1 MSTKKLTKREQKA
14 LKSKI
19 KVPKPNQ
26 AKKVQIHWMPLLAIL
41 AITAIVFYPSLHN
54 EFVNWDD
61 DRNFYENILIT
72 SLNSENFWSNTS
84 QIFSTTVIGNYNP
97 LTIWTFLIEQKIF
110 GLDQPFYWHLDN
122 LILHMICIYF
132 VYRIS
137 LLMGLKWQGAAL
149 VSLLFAIHP
158 LRVES
163 VAWVTERKDVL
174 FASFYLAAIFLYLKN
189 KLIQAKPRYLIAII
203 ILFVLSLFS
212 KIQAV
217 ALPLSFICI
226 DYYFD
231 QEFGIKTIIS
241 KWYYF
246 MISILFGLMGIYFLS
261 DQGSLESNV
270 TYELWQRIFVG
281 SYSYM
286 IYLIKAVV
294 PFRMSPLY
302 PYPNTMPSYFY
313 PSILVFLL
321 GPFVLWKA
329 YKKEL
334 KAIVFGILFFTVNIV
349 FLLQILGAGQ
359 GFIADRFTY
368 IPYLGL
374 FFIFGYYLDRFLQ
387 KENNISFKKK
397 TQLFYSGIVCIGL
410 IYGFMSFQQCK
421 IWQNSGTLWTHVLKY
436 YSNIT
441 LPYGNRA
448 NYYRD
453 SGQLDKALADYNSCI
468 NLKPIE
474 AGPYNSRARLYFNT
488 KNNVDTL
495 QLALADYNKAIELK
509 DNDGEYYINRGA
521 VHARLNNPQAALQ
534 DINKGL
540 ELKPDH
546 VSGYINRFVLNSQLG
561 NLEEALRD
569 IQTHLKYVPYAA
581 DSWYESGRLKFMLGK
596 GNEAVPDYTR
606 AIELNPKKALFY
618 YERSKILFNLGRIQ
632 EAQKDFNMAKSMN
645 YPVDQNYAIKLF
657 DAQ

>member
-1 MSTKKLTKREQKA
+1 MYTKKLTKKELKA
-14 LKSKI
+14 LKNN
-19 KVPKPNQ
+19 PKKAVTSTQSSPSFPW
-26 AKKVQIHWMPLLAIL
+26 IPILAIL
-41 AITAIVFYPSLHN
+41 AITLIVFYPSLQN
-54 EFVNWDD
+54 DFVNWDD
-61 DRNFYENILIT
+61 DRNFYENDLIT
-72 SLNSENFWSNTS
+72 SLNAENFWTNTRN
-84 QIFSTTVIGNYNP
+84 IFTTTVIGNYNP
-97 LTIWTFLIEQKIF
+97 LTIWTFLIEQKLF

-122 LILHMICIYF
+122 LILHFICIFLTYK
-132 VYRIS
+132 IC
-137 LLMGLKWQGAAL
+137 LLMGLRWQGAAL

-174 FASFYLAAIFLYLKN
+174 FASFYLGAIYYYLKN
-189 KLIQAKPRYLIAII
+189 KLLESKTRYTIYIVAFFI
-203 ILFVLSLFS
+203 LSLFS

-231 QEFGIKTIIS
+231 SSVNLKTFIT

-246 MISILFGLMGIYFLS
+246 AISLVFGLLGILFLKG
-261 DQGSLESNV
+261 QGSLESNV
-270 TYELWQRIFVG
+270 TYEIWQRIFVG

-286 IYLIKAVV
+286 IYLVKAII
-294 PFRMSPLY
+294 PYRMSPLY
-302 PYPNTMPSYFY
+302 PYPNIMPAYYY
-313 PSILVFLL
+313 PSILIFFIA
-321 GPFVLWKA
+321 PFMLWKA

-334 KAIVFGILFFTVNIV
+334 KAVVFGVLFFSVNIV

-374 FFIFGYYLDRFLQ
+374 FFIGGYYLDMWLQ
-387 KENNISFKKK
+387 RETTMELKKK
-397 TQLFYSGIVCIGL
+397 TTLMYSSFAAVTL
-410 IYGFMSFQQCK
+410 VYGFLSFQQCK
-421 IWQNSGTLWTHVLKY
+421 IWENSGTLWTHVLKY
-436 YSNIT
+436 YQNIT

-453 SGQLDKALADYNSCI
+453 SGQLAKALSDYNSCI

-495 QLALADYNKAIELK
+495 RLALADYNKAIELTN
-509 DNDGEYYINRGA
+509 NDGEYYINRGA
-521 VHARLNNPQAALQ
+521 VHARLGDPIAALA

-540 ELKPDH
+540 QLKPDH

-561 NLEEALRD
+561 NIEDALKD
-569 IQTHLKYVPYAA
+569 IQTHLQYVPYAA
-581 DSWYESGRLKFMLGK
+581 DSWYESGRLKFIMGR
-596 GNEAVPDYTR
+596 NDEAITDYNR
-606 AIELNPKKALFY
+606 AVELNPKKALFI
-618 YERSKILFNLGRIQ
+618 YERSKILYKLGRVS
-632 EAQKDFNMAKSMN
+632 EAQQDFNNAKTMGYS
-645 YPVDQNYAIKLF
+645 VDPSYAATLF
-657 DAQ
+657 GG